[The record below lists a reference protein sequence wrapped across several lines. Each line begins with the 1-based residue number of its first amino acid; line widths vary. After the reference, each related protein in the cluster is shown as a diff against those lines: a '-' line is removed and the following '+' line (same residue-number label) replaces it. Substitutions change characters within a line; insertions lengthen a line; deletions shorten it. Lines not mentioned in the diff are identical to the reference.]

1 VTKKVQHSQ
10 TDRVFKGQEQTDAAC
25 IRAIRAGNK
34 EGWDTLVQRHYQS
47 LLNLATAIC
56 GNQNDAEDAVQE
68 TFLAVYQGLALFD
81 IERPLKPWLN
91 TITVRRTLNVCRM
104 HRMLGQSAETVES
117 IADEAATTSFEE
129 TNTKLPELYR
139 YLQMLKPDYRT
150 LLVLKYFQQC
160 SYSEIAHI
168 LDWSEESVKSRLFM
182 ARTQLRQIMQRE
194 RGL

>member
-1 VTKKVQHSQ
+1 
-10 TDRVFKGQEQTDAAC
+10 
-25 IRAIRAGNK
+25 
-34 EGWDTLVQRHYQS
+34 
-47 LLNLATAIC
+47 
-56 GNQNDAEDAVQE
+56 
-68 TFLAVYQGLALFD
+68 
-81 IERPLKPWLN
+81 
-91 TITVRRTLNVCRM
+91 
-104 HRMLGQSAETVES
+104 LGQSAETVES